1 MKNISFKK
9 NAIKNIKKFS
19 NKYKQS
25 SKIFSLII
33 IIILLYYDENIY
45 YSNPIKV
52 AYYCISFKNSGV
64 ERVISLLLS
73 YLSKEKRFIHYLITI
88 KRKSE
93 SEYNLDQNVKRI
105 SLRDERISII
115 KAIKNNHIDILI
127 YNFYNIKEIRKLN
140 KLKTTK
146 VIYYDHSSYFY
157 WIYKRIYNF
166 EDSVYYEYKN
176 CKYIISLIPFENDYL
191 FKKWGIKSILMDN
204 PTTFQIESIIPSDL
218 TKKNVIMIG
227 RADDALKR
235 FDLGIKAMETIIK
248 EIPDCEMNII
258 SFPEKKYEKL
268 IKNLNLEKKVR
279 FVGYQQKIEIF
290 LKNSSLHIFPSIT
303 EAYPMVLSETKI
315 FGIPSIIIGLDYLK
329 LANRGIVIIYDDDP
343 SAIAKEAIKILK
355 NDSYRK
361 FLGKEARRSMKNHK
375 NVLIAKKWLQL
386 ILSVYK
392 GKKPYFL
399 KNSEAQRSI
408 SEKEAEKIL
417 NNQLILLQKR
427 IPILSQLTFAKLVN
441 FSLV

>member
-1 MKNISFKK
+1 MKNIFLKK
-9 NAIKNIKKFS
+9 NSIKNIKKFS
-19 NKYKQS
+19 NKYKDS

-33 IIILLYYDENIY
+33 IIILLYYDEKIY

-64 ERVISLLLS
+64 ERVISLLLQ
-73 YLSKEKRFIHYLITI
+73 YLSKEKRFINYLITI
-88 KRKSE
+88 KGKSE
-93 SEYNLDQNVKRI
+93 GEYSLNQNVKRI
-105 SLRDERISII
+105 SLREERMSII
-115 KAIKNNHIDILI
+115 KAIKINHIDILI
-127 YNFYNIKEIRKLN
+127 YNFYTRKEIRKLN

-157 WIYKRIYNF
+157 WLYKNIYNF
-166 EDSVYYEYKN
+166 KDSVYYEYKN
-176 CKYIISLIPFENDYL
+176 CNYMISLIPLENDYL
-191 FKKWGIKSILMDN
+191 FKRWGIKSILMDN
-204 PTTFQIESIIPSDL
+204 PTTFQFESIIPSDL

-235 FDLGIKAMETIIK
+235 FDLGIIAMETIIK

-258 SFPEKKYEKL
+258 SFPVKKYEKL

-279 FVGYQQKIEIF
+279 FVGYQEKIENF

-315 FGIPSIIIGLDYLK
+315 FGIPSIIIGLDYLT
-329 LANRGIVIIYDDDP
+329 LAKRGIVVIYDDDP

-355 NDSYRK
+355 NESYRK
-361 FLGKEARRSMKNHK
+361 FLGKEARRSMKKHK
-375 NVLIAKKWLQL
+375 NSIIAKKWLQL

-392 GKKPYFL
+392 GKKPHFL
-399 KNSEAQRSI
+399 KNSEAQKSI

-427 IPILSQLTFAKLVN
+427 KPILSQITFAKLVN
-441 FSLV
+441 FSLI